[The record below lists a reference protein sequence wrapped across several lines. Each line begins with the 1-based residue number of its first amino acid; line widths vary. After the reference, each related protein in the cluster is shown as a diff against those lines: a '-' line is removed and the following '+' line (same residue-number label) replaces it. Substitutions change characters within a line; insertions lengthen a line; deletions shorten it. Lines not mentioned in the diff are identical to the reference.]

1 MWKIKLQGVWGDK
14 PHRKKTPPYNHMG
27 AHKLHKTNFRKST
40 MEELKTALSYPSFFR
55 RANMRFE

>member
-40 MEELKTALSYPSFFR
+40 MEELKTAFS
-55 RANMRFE
+55 